1 MRSSNRSW
9 RGCCGSMFSR
19 RSNPQP
25 AGFSVTRWVCVSEK
39 TCQVAENL
47 AGLGRRSTIR
57 VLFPASL
64 LVILLSACGPATPSV
79 APQIIPAAPVT
90 VHALPLREDGPCL
103 GQFVAHD
110 LHHITSTD
118 DGEVRMFEANGAGV
132 GIGDLDNDGDLDLVF
147 GNYDGPNS
155 IFWNEGDL
163 RFRQE
168 EMPIG
173 RTRAVALVDVDAD
186 GRLDIVLTRTTG
198 AVNYWRNLGNGEFAQ
213 EFLRGF
219 AQPAYVID
227 WADVDG
233 DGDLDAVTASY
244 DAALLT
250 DLGNSYLI
258 NGGGGVYLHTNQNLS
273 FTPLG
278 LATEAQ
284 ALAIALWDAND
295 DGKLDIQVG
304 NDFAVR
310 DFLWLQSADGWQPDS
325 PFRETSYS
333 TMSYDLGDVDNRG
346 DLALFATDMKPYTT
360 DPRVLAVWAP
370 LMRDLWFSPE
380 EDDPQRQEN
389 ALLLLDRDQFQNRA
403 YPRRADATGWSWSG
417 VFGDLDSD
425 GWLDLYVVN
434 GFIEYEIFSYLPNHE
449 LVEENQVLRNTGR
462 GEFERRPDWG
472 LGSTRS
478 GRGMAMGD
486 LDGDGDL
493 DIVVNNLRGA
503 AQLFENRLC
512 GGDNL
517 LVDLRWPSSPNINA
531 VGATVFVETNQG
543 RLRRDVRV
551 TRGYLSSSVGPLHFG
566 LDPNAVIERVEVH
579 WPDRAISVVDNV
591 APDVTLL
598 ITR

>member
-1 MRSSNRSW
+1 
-9 RGCCGSMFSR
+9 
-19 RSNPQP
+19 
-25 AGFSVTRWVCVSEK
+25 
-39 TCQVAENL
+39 
-47 AGLGRRSTIR
+47 LGRFQKIRSIRSIR
-57 VLFPASL
+57 VLFPACL
-64 LVILLSACGPATPSV
+64 IAILVAACGNAYTSP
-79 APQIIPAAPVT
+79 APQTLPSAPVT
-90 VHALPLREDGPCL
+90 VHAQPLREDGPCL
-103 GQFVAHD
+103 DQFVAYD

-118 DGEVRMFEANGAGV
+118 DGQIRMFEANGAGV

-163 RFRQE
+163 RFRKE

-173 RTRAVALVDVDAD
+173 HTRAVALVDVDAD
-186 GRLDIVLTRTTG
+186 GLLDIVLTRTSG
-198 AVNYWRNLGNGEFAQ
+198 AVNYWRNLGNGDFAQ

-227 WADVDG
+227 WADLDG

-258 NGGGGVYLHTNQNLS
+258 NGGGGVYLHENRNLS
-273 FTPLG
+273 FAPLG

-284 ALAIALWDAND
+284 ALAITFWDAND
-295 DGKLDIQVG
+295 DGKLDILVG
-304 NDFAVR
+304 NDFALR
-310 DFLWLQSADGWQPDS
+310 DFVWLQTEAGWQPAD
-325 PFRETSYS
+325 PFRETTYS

-346 DLALFATDMKPYTT
+346 DLALFATDMKPYST

-370 LMRDLWFSPE
+370 IMRDFWFSPV

-389 ALLLLDRDQFQNRA
+389 ALLLADKDQFHNRA
-403 YPRRADATGWSWSG
+403 YPRRIDATGWSWAG
-417 VFGDLDSD
+417 LFGDLDSD

-434 GFIEYEIFSYLPNHE
+434 GFIEYETFGFLPNHE
-449 LVEENQVLRNTGR
+449 LVEENQALRNTGR
-462 GEFERRPDWG
+462 REFERRPDWG

-478 GRGMAMGD
+478 GRGMVMGD
-486 LDGDGDL
+486 LDADGDL

-512 GGDNL
+512 GGDDL
-517 LVDLRWPSSPNINA
+517 LVDVRWPSSPNVNA
-531 VGATVFVETNQG
+531 VGATVFVETSQG

-551 TRGYLSSSVGPLHFG
+551 TRGYLSSSAGPLHFG

-579 WPDRAISVVDNV
+579 WPDGAISVVDNV
-591 APDVTLL
+591 EPNVTLL